1 MIYYYSGTGNCKYIA
16 GWLSKI
22 LGDEAH
28 DLSDYILRNKPLE
41 TGSDRIVVI
50 TPVYY
55 GGLPY
60 SLAQFVKKAS
70 LNAKYVALV
79 LNCGGS
85 TANAQKYF
93 TGSIKTD
100 AVFGVKSPDNFCP
113 MFKMD
118 DEETVCKILDSLDKE
133 VEEVAKKILEGAK
146 GEFNPYKGGMPGITT
161 TIMYTTYLLFGRNT
175 SSFKVSDKCIGCG
188 TCAEKCNA
196 GTIKIENGKAV
207 YANKK
212 CDMCFKCL
220 AVCPT
225 GAISV
230 TGSDKNGKYIN
241 PRVKL

>member
-1 MIYYYSGTGNCKYIA
+1 MIYYYTGTGNGKYIA
-16 GWLSKI
+16 EGIAKI
-22 LGDEAH
+22 TGDEIR
-28 DLSDYILRNKPLE
+28 DLSDCSLRGAPLVGDAE
-41 TGSDRIVVI
+41 RLVVV

-60 SLAQFVKKAS
+60 SVAQFVKNVS
-70 LNAKYVALV
+70 INAKYVALV

-93 TGSIKTD
+93 TGSIKAD

-175 SSFKVSDKCIGCG
+175 SSFKVSDKCIACG
-188 TCAEKCNA
+188 ACAQKCNT

-220 AVCPT
+220 AICPT